1 MVSYVWVNDPPI
13 SEVTPE
19 AFRGYITRLGNA
31 VADEN
36 VQEVLRAMDGCL
48 ADQDSVGSRCYAY
61 VMDGMPVSLMIM
73 SGGMSKKIDELVG
86 HPQAEGSGS
95 IMVEYA
101 VNIANGRLTLDSLN
115 ANSTGFW
122 KAMGAVESGDLPA
135 QKAQGGCK
143 MKLVASESPKWISVG
158 NKWRL
163 KKYADQ
169 GLNKFS
175 TTQEPG

>member
-1 MVSYVWVNDPPI
+1 MANYVWVNDPPI

-19 AFRGYITRLGNA
+19 AFRGHMDRLGSA
-31 VADEN
+31 VGDAN
-36 VQEVLRAMDGCL
+36 VQEVLRAMEGCL
-48 ADQDSVGSRCYAY
+48 ADQDSAGSRCYAY
-61 VMDGMPVSLMIM
+61 LIDGMPVSLMIM

-95 IMVEYA
+95 IMVEFA
-101 VNIANGRLTLDSLN
+101 VNTANGRLTLDSLN

-122 KAMGAVESGDLPA
+122 KAMGAEEIGELTA

-143 MKLVASESPKWISVG
+143 MRLVASESPKWVSVG

-169 GLNKFS
+169 GLTKFS
-175 TTQEPG
+175 TTQ